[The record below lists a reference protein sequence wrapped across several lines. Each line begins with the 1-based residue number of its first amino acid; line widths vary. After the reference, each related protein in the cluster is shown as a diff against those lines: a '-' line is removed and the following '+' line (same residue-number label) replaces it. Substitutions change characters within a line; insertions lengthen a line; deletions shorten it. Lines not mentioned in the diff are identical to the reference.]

1 MAAIGERQLHIMEH
15 GLASRGPIVMDWDEL
30 KKVEERLKED
40 PENFCLW
47 VARGILYFNE
57 DFEKSI
63 ESLSM
68 ALSYNPFNADQYYN
82 RGRKFLSQDRFVQ
95 ALSDFILA
103 TRLDDKD
110 AWKWHFQGVAYF
122 YLDRYNEAIASFYK
136 AIACHVKNDTHNIPP
151 EVDWIWMSWMRLG
164 NREEAAN
171 CLKLVTKETEVE
183 RGDLMYKKRVL
194 LYKGELSLEEFDSTV
209 ERDVSKRG
217 ITELY
222 GAAAYCHYV
231 LGDDKQAVKYLDEVL
246 AYPTEHHAFGYK
258 MALVEREQWGKNIG
272 E

>member
-15 GLASRGPIVMDWDEL
+15 GLATRGPIVMDWDEL
-30 KKVEERLKED
+30 EKVEKKLESD

-57 DFEKSI
+57 DFEQSI

-68 ALSYNPFNADQYYN
+68 ALSLNPFSADQYYN

-95 ALSDFILA
+95 ALSDFVLS

-122 YLDRYNEAIASFYK
+122 YLNRYNEAIASFYRGIELHK
-136 AIACHVKNDTHNIPP
+136 KNGTHNIPP

-164 NREEAAN
+164 NKEEAKKCLDLVNAN
-171 CLKLVTKETEVE
+171 TEVE

-194 LYKGELSLEEFDSTV
+194 LYKGEITLEEFTATA
-209 ERDVSKRG
+209 ERDNAKRG

-222 GAAAYCHYV
+222 GAAAYCHYI
-231 LGDDKQAVKYLDEVL
+231 LCDDKLAVKFLDEVL
-246 AYPTEHHAFGYK
+246 AYQTEHHAFGYK
-258 MALVEREQWGKNIG
+258 MALVERDQWALNIK
-272 E
+272 